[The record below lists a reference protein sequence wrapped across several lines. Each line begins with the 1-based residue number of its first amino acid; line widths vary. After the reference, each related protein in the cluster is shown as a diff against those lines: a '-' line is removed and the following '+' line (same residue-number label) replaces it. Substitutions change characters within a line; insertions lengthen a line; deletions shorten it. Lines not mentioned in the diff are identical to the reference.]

1 MADFTPCFEK
11 VIMLEGGYQL
21 HEVSGDR
28 GGMTY
33 AGIARN
39 AWPKWP
45 GWVKIDAGEMDGEL
59 TGLVR
64 TFYKDHFWDKIRGD
78 GITAQQVAYH
88 MFAFAVNAGL
98 KTSVRMAQRI
108 VGATPDGIFGDMT
121 FQRINDMVRDEKDE
135 RIFVVTFSLFKVFR
149 YKDICM
155 NDSRRGQDRVNSNL
169 KFLCG
174 WINRVQKGLE

>member
-1 MADFTPCFEK
+1 
-11 VIMLEGGYQL
+11 MLEGGYQL

-78 GITAQQVAYH
+78 GITAQQVAY
-88 MFAFAVNAGL
+88 
-98 KTSVRMAQRI
+98 QRI

-121 FQRINDMVRDEKDE
+121 FQRINNMVRDEKDE